1 MFEASVNRQFKSRFG
16 ALNGVVHMGPISVL
30 RRIFNGHSI
39 DGYVLSNN
47 FEDQLVVMK
56 KKRV

>member
-1 MFEASVNRQFKSRFG
+1 MFEASVNRQFKSRFSSM
-16 ALNGVVHMGPISVL
+16 NGVVHMGPISVL

-47 FEDQLVVMK
+47 FEEQLVVMK
-56 KKRV
+56 KKE